1 MDMITPT
8 IKLFTS
14 KNDNN
19 TGIHIN
25 NLILEHNGDNDQI
38 QGATNDIIHVL
49 TGSIALYVLI
59 INTSIGTMGLNAF
72 MTPEPDPINSV
83 NLHNSKEIRDTWAT
97 SRRE

>member
-19 TGIHIN
+19 TGIHI
-25 NLILEHNGDNDQI
+25 
-38 QGATNDIIHVL
+38 
-49 TGSIALYVLI
+49 LI
-59 INTSIGTMGLNAF
+59 INTSSGTMGLNAF

-83 NLHNSKEIRDTWAT
+83 YLHNSKEIRDTWAT